1 MKFKMKSISEKL
13 VKPHTIKPFVNFNQE
28 LIISRERNLQNSVKL
43 KALIMSKE
51 SESKRHTEQ
60 KLHNATKQLKRLQ
73 EITMIFQKDMNT
85 KLKI

>member
-13 VKPHTIKPFVNFNQE
+13 VKLHTIKQFVSFNQE
-28 LIISRERNLQNSVKL
+28 SITFKERSLQNSVKL
-43 KALIMSKE
+43 KALTMNKG

-73 EITMIFQKDMNT
+73 EIMMSFQKDMNT

>member
-1 MKFKMKSISEKL
+1 MNKG
-13 VKPHTIKPFVNFNQE
+13 
-28 LIISRERNLQNSVKL
+28 
-43 KALIMSKE
+43 

-73 EITMIFQKDMNT
+73 EIMMSFQKDMNT